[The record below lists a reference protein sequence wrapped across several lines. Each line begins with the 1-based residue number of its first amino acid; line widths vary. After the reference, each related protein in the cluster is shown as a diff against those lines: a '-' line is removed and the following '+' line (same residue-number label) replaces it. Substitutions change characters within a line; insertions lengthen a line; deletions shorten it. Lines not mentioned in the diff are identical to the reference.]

1 MAENDRCIE
10 RVVSVTKYREAIAD
24 HHEWR
29 FLRQGMV
36 YKDAPTP
43 NAVYDIYYCIF
54 CPSLDWRLLANESP
68 YQYR

>member
-1 MAENDRCIE
+1 MAENEKCIK
-10 RVVSVTKYREAIAD
+10 RWVRGGAGVD

-36 YKDAPTP
+36 YKKAPTP
-43 NAVYDIYYCIF
+43 NAVYDVYYCVF
-54 CPSLDWRLLANESP
+54 CPKLDWRLLGNESP